1 MSESV
6 TVRIGVKSA
15 RELEI
20 AVEDGEAVAAAYE
33 KAVKSKDTV
42 LWVTDT
48 RSHRF
53 GIQVDGIAFLEI
65 DKPTQRGVGF

>member
-20 AVEDGEAVAAAYE
+20 VVEDGDAVAAAYE
-33 KAVKSKDTV
+33 KAIKSKDSV

-48 RSHRF
+48 RGHRY
-53 GIQVDGIAFLEI
+53 GVHVDGIAFVEI
-65 DKPTQRGVGF
+65 DQPSQRGVGF